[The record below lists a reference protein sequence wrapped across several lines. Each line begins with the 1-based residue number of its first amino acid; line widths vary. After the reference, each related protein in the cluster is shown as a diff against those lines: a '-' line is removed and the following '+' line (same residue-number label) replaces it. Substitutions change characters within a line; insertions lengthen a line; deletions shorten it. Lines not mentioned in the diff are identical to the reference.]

1 MGSCCSSDLSL
12 HRAGCVLT
20 EILCCCIWLYKIG
33 NYTSDSKTVFIFI
46 TLYLERG
53 KKKLRVK
60 DTVNLFKIDS
70 EEILGYLQTT

>member
-1 MGSCCSSDLSL
+1 MFSPRSCAAASGFTKLGTTHQIVKQYSSLSP
-12 HRAGCVLT
+12 
-20 EILCCCIWLYKIG
+20 
-33 NYTSDSKTVFIFI
+33 YTWS
-46 TLYLERG
+46 G